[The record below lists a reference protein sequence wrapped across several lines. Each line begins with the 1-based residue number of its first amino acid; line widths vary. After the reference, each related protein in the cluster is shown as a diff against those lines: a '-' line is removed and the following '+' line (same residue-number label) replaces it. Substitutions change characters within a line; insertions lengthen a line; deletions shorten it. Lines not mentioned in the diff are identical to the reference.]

1 MSMPCQYHV
10 NTNTRSIPR
19 QCQVN
24 NTAIPRQ
31 YHVKSTSIPCPYHVR
46 TTSIPRH
53 YRVYTTSIPIPG
65 SPQLVCASLGPC
77 ALVCPCLPRSWSCVL
92 GRVWFV
98 CALASQCLLNA
109 FSMPSQC
116 PLDALSMPSQ
126 CPLDALLMPPQCLLH
141 AFSMAEHLAAG
152 SEGWGPR
159 RRAPTSRLS
168 SSLHRMHSLS
178 QRTVAPRSLGWP

>member
-1 MSMPCQYHV
+1 MVVCDCLGPCV
-10 NTNTRSIPR
+10 IVCACLVCLCSSLL
-19 QCQVN
+19 VF
-24 NTAIPRQ
+24 A
-31 YHVKSTSIPCPYHVR
+31 
-46 TTSIPRH
+46 
-53 YRVYTTSIPIPG
+53 RVC
-65 SPQLVCASLGPC
+65 SPQLVCARALLVCARVCLSCPC

>member
-1 MSMPCQYHV
+1 MSVPCPYHVYTASLPRLYHV
-10 NTNTRSIPR
+10 NTNTWLAPARVCFSWPVCAR
-19 QCQVN
+19 VSVFASFVVVC
-24 NTAIPRQ
+24 A
-31 YHVKSTSIPCPYHVR
+31 R
-46 TTSIPRH
+46 T
-53 YRVYTTSIPIPG
+53 G
-65 SPQLVCASLGPC
+65 LVCLC
-77 ALVCPCLPRSWSCVL
+77 SC
-92 GRVWFV
+92 
-98 CALASQCLLNA
+98 

-116 PLDALSMPSQ
+116 LLNALSMPSQ

>member
-65 SPQLVCASLGPC
+65 SPQLVCASHGPC

-98 CALASQCLLNA
+98 CARVCLCALVPARVSACFARSCSCVLVPASACSCVHRILRVWKALGCEA
-109 FSMPSQC
+109 ESMRKTASW
-116 PLDALSMPSQ
+116 SSRWS
-126 CPLDALLMPPQCLLH
+126 PP
-141 AFSMAEHLAAG
+141 AG
-152 SEGWGPR
+152 H
-159 RRAPTSRLS
+159 PTGSIYYILR
-168 SSLHRMHSLS
+168 
-178 QRTVAPRSLGWP
+178 V